1 MTMGTRWCGTV
12 LMLLVGLSMSSDL
25 SQEDTSHYHSYKQ
38 ARSTF
43 SQYEASYPDLAKMHS
58 IGKSVQDR
66 DLLVLQVTAGVQQP
80 RPVGRPMFKWVANM
94 HGNEAV
100 GRQMVMFMAQ
110 YLLENYGLDDR
121 VTRLV
126 NSTDL
131 WLMPS
136 MNPDGFAAG
145 HEGEC
150 DGMTSGGAGRE

>member
-1 MTMGTRWCGTV
+1 MKMETRWIGTV
-12 LMLLVGLSMSSDL
+12 LMVLLGISRSKDL
-25 SQEDTSHYHSYKQ
+25 TQKDISHYHSYEQ

-66 DLLVLQVTAGVQQP
+66 DLLVLQITTGVDKA

-100 GRQMVMFMAQ
+100 GRQMVMFMSQ

-121 VTRLV
+121 VTKLV

-145 HEGEC
+145 
-150 DGMTSGGAGRE
+150 TSDFFGG